1 MRHARPHLEV
11 HSRSKGHSAVA
22 GAAYRLG
29 LKLRDERTGLWHD
42 YTRRAA
48 GEEIVFAT
56 TVAPEG
62 APSWASDPAQLWN
75 AVEKSEK
82 RKDAQVAR
90 DYRIPVPLG
99 LDDRR
104 AGQLAERLAHFIM
117 SELNTP
123 VSVGLHRDAAVD
135 AFGDVKPPEKQGYH
149 AHLYFPSRP
158 LLLSVP
164 SDGGGDES
172 TAAAFGPRHPM
183 LISRKLGASMV
194 EMFNRTWAEMSTE
207 AAADAGLDALY
218 DYRSYVRMG
227 LPIEPQPT
235 LGAEATA
242 LERKGFFTRKGDA
255 VREIVVMSKVY
266 ESAHAEVVLAQQDQ
280 ARSDVIRERLAGVE
294 AERPAPVTPTDAM
307 PGKFDFVPPEPA
319 KVPALPQVADTG
331 ARPALSPDATLVQR
345 FTAIAPHPTSP
356 GDDARWGAWLRLVRT
371 LQRALAVL
379 RELGGRLA
387 EHEGR
392 AERATAAKLE
402 ADYELDEARR
412 RRVVA
417 SERAARWAQDHRFRM
432 FAAKWANRGK
442 PKAWRELTAE
452 VAHRHHAVQ
461 EMKAAVRSRSVKA
474 DDLKRQ
480 AAAVAQREQRAKAV
494 FRRTVEVLANA
505 PGELLPPLLAAM
517 NPVERAAFEQ
527 VSPLPAPPPDVPTA
541 PVAQERLDYRPPVQ
555 RARP

>member
-29 LKLRDERTGLWHD
+29 LKLKDERTGLWHD

-75 AVEKSEK
+75 WVESVER

-90 DYRIPVPLG
+90 DYRIPIPLG

-104 AGQLAERLAHFIM
+104 AGQLAERLARFIM
-117 SELNTP
+117 CELSTP
-123 VSVGLHRDAAVD
+123 VSVGLHRDASVD
-135 AFGDVKPPEKQGYH
+135 LFGDVKPQEKQGYH

-158 LLLSVP
+158 LLVSVP
-164 SDGGGDES
+164 DGEDQEAAS
-172 TAAAFGPRHPM
+172 TATFGPRHPM
-183 LISRKLGASMV
+183 LISRKLGRGMV

-207 AAADAGLDALY
+207 AAADAGIDAQY
-218 DYRSYVRMG
+218 DHRSYVRMG

-266 ESAHAEVVLAQQDQ
+266 EAAHAEVAAAQQDQ
-280 ARSDVIRERLAGVE
+280 ARSDVARERLAGVE
-294 AERPAPVTPTDAM
+294 AERPAPMTRTDAM
-307 PGKFDFVPPEPA
+307 PGKFDFVPSEPA
-319 KVPALPQVADTG
+319 TGSASPQLAEMD
-331 ARPALSPDATLVQR
+331 ARPALSPDAALVER
-345 FTAIAPHPTSP
+345 FTAIAPHPASAD
-356 GDDARWGAWLRLVRT
+356 DDARWGAWLRLVRT

-379 RELGGRLA
+379 RELGGRRA

-402 ADYELDEARR
+402 AEYELDEARR
-412 RRVVA
+412 RRIVA
-417 SERAARWAQDHRFRM
+417 SERAARWARDHRFRM
-432 FAAKWANRGK
+432 FAAKWATRGK
-442 PKAWRELTAE
+442 PKAWRELAAE
-452 VAHRHHAVQ
+452 VTHRHHAVQ
-461 EMKAAVRSRSVKA
+461 EMEAAVRFRSVRA

-480 AAAVAQREQRAKAV
+480 AAAVAQREQRANVV
-494 FRRTVEVLANA
+494 FRRTVEVLANM
-505 PGELLPPLLAAM
+505 PGELMPPLLAAM
-517 NPVERAAFEQ
+517 NPVERAAFEE

-541 PVAQERLDYRPPVQ
+541 PVAQERLDYRPPIQ